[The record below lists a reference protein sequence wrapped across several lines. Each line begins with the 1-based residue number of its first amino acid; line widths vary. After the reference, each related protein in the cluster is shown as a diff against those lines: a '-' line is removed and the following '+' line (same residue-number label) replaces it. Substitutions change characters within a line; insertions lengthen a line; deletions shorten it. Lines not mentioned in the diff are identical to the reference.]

1 MSGVAGLSDD
11 PVKDRGVTASE
22 IAPLPNSLL
31 PELIQMSFLST
42 VVHSICFPLVK
53 KELNAP
59 WRCVQNTTSYFHS
72 VRSQNTGRMSGT
84 LRGARTPK
92 YYNDL

>member
-53 KELNAP
+53 MCRLL
-59 WRCVQNTTSYFHS
+59 
-72 VRSQNTGRMSGT
+72 GT
-84 LRGARTPK
+84 LEVRPK
-92 YYNDL
+92 HNILFSQREIAKYRQNVWNFEGSKDPKIL